1 MLQRIE
7 KAGAFLVAN
16 SGFFFWRF
24 RRRRIRRKK
33 LSFSPPLSLSHTPLP
48 TSSPATAANQS
59 QRRGGAASPS
69 SSSSSRAQNSVLLRA
84 TTEAATASDPTV
96 SLAAASP
103 PSFDPASAPYRSRAA
118 KDVRVLVVGPT
129 GYIGKFVVKELL
141 ARGFDVVAFSR
152 EKSGVGGKADAEAT
166 RKEFAGADIR
176 FGNVTDSES
185 LRAMA
190 FDPMTKD
197 GREKD
202 VDVVV
207 SCLASRTG

>member
-1 MLQRIE
+1 MALSKE
-7 KAGAFLVAN
+7 ED
-16 SGFFFWRF
+16 
-24 RRRRIRRKK
+24 KK
-33 LSFSPPLSLSHTPLP
+33 KKTLLLPASLSLSHTPLP
-48 TSSPATAANQS
+48 TSSPAAAANQS

-69 SSSSSRAQNSVLLRA
+69 SSSSRARNSVLLRA

-166 RKEFAGADIR
+166 RKEFAVADIR

-185 LRAMA
+185 LRAVA
-190 FDPMTKD
+190 FDPMTND

>member
-1 MLQRIE
+1 M
-7 KAGAFLVAN
+7 
-16 SGFFFWRF
+16 
-24 RRRRIRRKK
+24 
-33 LSFSPPLSLSHTPLP
+33 
-48 TSSPATAANQS
+48 SSP
-59 QRRGGAASPS
+59 QRRGATSTN
-69 SSSSSRAQNSVLLRA
+69 SSRTQQKSTTFLRA

-96 SLAAASP
+96 SLAASSP
-103 PSFDPASAPYRSRAA
+103 PALDPSTSEYRSRPA

-166 RKEFAGADIR
+166 RKEFEGADVR
-176 FGNVTDSES
+176 FGNVTDAES
-185 LRAMA
+185 LRTVA
-190 FDPMTKD
+190 FDPVTKD
-197 GREKD
+197 GRTKG

>member
-1 MLQRIE
+1 MLQRI
-7 KAGAFLVAN
+7 KRQAPFWLRILVFFLEL
-16 SGFFFWRF
+16 SKEED
-24 RRRRIRRKK
+24 KK
-33 LSFSPPLSLSHTPLP
+33 KKTLLLPASLSLTHTPLP

-69 SSSSSRAQNSVLLRA
+69 SSSSRARNSVLLRA

-185 LRAMA
+185 LRAVA

>member
-1 MLQRIE
+1 M
-7 KAGAFLVAN
+7 
-16 SGFFFWRF
+16 
-24 RRRRIRRKK
+24 
-33 LSFSPPLSLSHTPLP
+33 P
-48 TSSPATAANQS
+48 TNPNKQP
-59 QRRGGAASPS
+59 QRRGATIPS
-69 SSSSSRAQNSVLLRA
+69 SSIRSNRKASLHLLPPLRA

-103 PSFDPASAPYRSRAA
+103 PSFDPASSPHRSRAP

-129 GYIGKFVVKELL
+129 GYICKFVGKELL

-166 RKEFAGADIR
+166 RREFEGADVR
-176 FGNVTDSES
+176 FGNVTDAES
-185 LRAMA
+185 LRTVA
-190 FDPMTKD
+190 FDPVTKD
-197 GREKD
+197 GREKG

>member
-1 MLQRIE
+1 MALSKE
-7 KAGAFLVAN
+7 ED
-16 SGFFFWRF
+16 
-24 RRRRIRRKK
+24 KK
-33 LSFSPPLSLSHTPLP
+33 KKTLLLPASLSLSHTPLP

-69 SSSSSRAQNSVLLRA
+69 SSSSRARNSVLLRA

-185 LRAMA
+185 LRAVA